1 MSKLFFA
8 HAIGF
13 PSRSYQPFFNELE
26 KHGHSIDFIEMIGI
40 NPKYPITNNW
50 PHLVEELADEIRSR
64 HSEPVIGIGHSAGGL
79 ITYLVARKYP
89 ELFSQI
95 VVLDAPTI
103 NGPQNIPWWILKKI
117 GLSDLVTPAK
127 QSKHR
132 KTHFESIEQVDELR
146 ETQLL
151 KNMPDESFA
160 AYVEHGFVPHKD
172 GGVTLAFPLK
182 TELALFRNAP
192 DDLWRYREPL
202 PVRGIYISAEDSE
215 FSKLP
220 FAERFSKKA
229 SMDYH
234 VLKGSHMFPQEYPQ
248 ASADYIQQW
257 LADAN

>member
-1 MSKLFFA
+1 
-8 HAIGF
+8 
-13 PSRSYQPFFNELE
+13 
-26 KHGHSIDFIEMIGI
+26 MIGV

-132 KTHFESIEQVDELR
+132 KYWMG
-146 ETQLL
+146 
-151 KNMPDESFA
+151 N
-160 AYVEHGFVPHKD
+160 
-172 GGVTLAFPLK
+172 
-182 TELALFRNAP
+182 
-192 DDLWRYREPL
+192 
-202 PVRGIYISAEDSE
+202 
-215 FSKLP
+215 
-220 FAERFSKKA
+220 
-229 SMDYH
+229 
-234 VLKGSHMFPQEYPQ
+234 
-248 ASADYIQQW
+248 
-257 LADAN
+257 

>member
-1 MSKLFFA
+1 MSNIFFA

-26 KHGHSIDFIEMIGI
+26 KFGHTIDFIEKIGM

-50 PHLVEELADEIRSR
+50 PHLIEELADEIRSR

-79 ITYLVARKYP
+79 LTYLVARKYP

-95 VVLDAPTI
+95 VVLDAPAI
-103 NGPQNIPWWILKKI
+103 NGLQNIPWWILKKL

-132 KTHFESIEQVDELR
+132 RTHFKSLEHVNELHDSR
-146 ETQLL
+146 LL
-151 KNMPDESFA
+151 RNLQDDSFA
-160 AYVEHGFVPHKD
+160 SYVEHGFVPHKD
-172 GGVTLAFPLK
+172 GGFTLAFPLE

-192 DDLWRYREPL
+192 DDLWRYKEPL
-202 PVRGIYISAEDSE
+202 AVRGIYISAEESE

-220 FAERFSKKA
+220 YAERLCKKA
-229 SMDYH
+229 EMDYH
-234 VLKGSHMFPQEYPQ
+234 VLKGSHMFPQEHPK
-248 ASADYIQQW
+248 ASADYIEQW
-257 LADAN
+257 LTSAS